1 LEIIM
6 STLRLHNTLSRKKE
20 EFVPVDKNHIKM
32 YTCGPTVYN
41 YAHIGNARPA
51 VVSDLI
57 VRLLRYLYP
66 KVTYVSNITDIDD
79 KIIQASKETKKPI
92 AEITEKFEKIYN
104 EDMSSLGVLPP
115 DIQPRAT
122 EHIDDM
128 IKLVEDMI
136 DNGCAYESEKH
147 VLFDVNSYNAYGKLS
162 GRDIED
168 QLAGSRVEVASYKK
182 DPGDF
187 VLWKPSV
194 DDDPGWNSPWG
205 FGRPGWHLECSAMSE
220 KNLGLPFDIHG
231 GGMDLIFPHHENE
244 VAQSCGAHGEQND
257 PKIFVRYWMHN
268 AMLNIG
274 GKKMSKSLGNIFYIR
289 DYIEKYP
296 GEVLRFALMS
306 GHYRQSL
313 NWTDKSIEQAHS
325 TLNRIY
331 RILKKVEDVKIDKNN
346 VNLLPN
352 SVLNCL
358 CDDLNTPEALA
369 KLNDFVNKLSKA
381 NKDDDIK
388 HLKEQV
394 IATANILGILN
405 ESPDNWLGIGK
416 SSDSNEDEINR
427 LIEDRNEA
435 RELKDFNKADEI
447 RDKLSSIGIDI
458 EDTPDGTIWSKK

>member
-1 LEIIM
+1 MNILK
-6 STLRLHNTLSRKKE
+6 LHNTLTRQKE
-20 EFVPVDKNHIKM
+20 DFIPVDKNHIKM

-51 VVSDLI
+51 VVSDLL

-92 AEITEKFEKIYN
+92 DEITKKFEKIYN

-122 EHIDDM
+122 DHINDM

-136 DNGCAYESEKH
+136 NNDCAYESEKH

-168 QLAGSRVEVASYKK
+168 QLAGSRVEVASYKR

-187 VLWKPSV
+187 VLWKPSFG
-194 DDDPGWNSPWG
+194 DDPGWDSPWG

-257 PKIFVRYWMHN
+257 PKIFVRYWIHN

-289 DYIEKYP
+289 DYTEKYP

-313 NWTDKSIEQAHS
+313 NWTDKSIQQAYS

-331 RILKKVEDVKIDKNN
+331 RILKKVEDVKIDENN
-346 VNLLPN
+346 VNLMPI
-352 SVLNCL
+352 SVLECL

-369 KLNDFVNKLSKA
+369 KLNDIVNRLSKA
-381 NKDDDIK
+381 NTNDDK
-388 HLKEQV
+388 KLLKEQV

-416 SSDSNEDEINR
+416 SSGSDENEINQ

-435 RELKDFNKADEI
+435 RNLKDFNKADEI
-447 RDKLSSIGIDI
+447 RSKLTNMGIEI
-458 EDTPDGTIWSKK
+458 EDTPSGTIWRKK

>member
-1 LEIIM
+1 VNILK
-6 STLRLHNTLSRKKE
+6 LHNTLTRQKE
-20 EFVPVDKNHIKM
+20 DFIPVDKNHIKM

-51 VVSDLI
+51 VVSDLL

-92 AEITEKFEKIYN
+92 DEITKKFEKIYN

-122 EHIDDM
+122 DHINDM
-128 IKLVEDMI
+128 VKLVEDMI
-136 DNGCAYESEKH
+136 NNGCAYESEKH

-168 QLAGSRVEVASYKK
+168 QLAGSRVEVASYKR

-187 VLWKPSV
+187 VLWKPSFG
-194 DDDPGWNSPWG
+194 DDPGWNSPWG

-257 PKIFVRYWMHN
+257 PKIFVRYWIHN

-289 DYIEKYP
+289 DYTEKYP

-331 RILKKVEDVKIDKNN
+331 RVLKKVEDVKIDENN
-346 VNLLPN
+346 VNLMPS
-352 SVLNCL
+352 SVLECL

-369 KLNDFVNKLSKA
+369 KLNDIVNRLSKA
-381 NKDDDIK
+381 NTNDDK
-388 HLKEQV
+388 KLLKEQV

-416 SSDSNEDEINR
+416 SSGSDENEINQ

-435 RELKDFNKADEI
+435 RKLKDFNKADEI
-447 RDKLSSIGIDI
+447 RSKLTSMGIEI
-458 EDTPDGTIWSKK
+458 EDTPSGTIWRKK

>member
-1 LEIIM
+1 ML
-6 STLRLHNTLSRKKE
+6 TLKLHNTLTKQKE
-20 EFVPVDKNHIKM
+20 DFIPVNDRHVRM

-51 VVSDLI
+51 VVSDLL

-79 KIIQASKETKKPI
+79 KIIKASKETNKPI
-92 AEITEKFEKIYN
+92 NEITKKFEKIYN

-122 EHIDDM
+122 QHISDM
-128 IKLVEDMI
+128 INLVKQMI
-136 DNGCAYESEKH
+136 DNGYAYESENH
-147 VLFDVNSYNAYGKLS
+147 VLFDVTSYKAYGKLS

-187 VLWKPSV
+187 VLWKPSF
-194 DDDPGWNSPWG
+194 DDDPGWDSPWG

-244 VAQSCGAHGEQND
+244 VAQSCGAHSEQND
-257 PKIFVRYWMHN
+257 PQIFVKYWIHN

-289 DYIEKYP
+289 DYLDKYP
-296 GEVLRFALMS
+296 GEVLRLALLS

-313 NWTDKSIEQAHS
+313 NWTDESIEQAHS
-325 TLNRIY
+325 MLNRIY
-331 RILKKVEDVKIDKNN
+331 RNLKKVEDINIDKNN
-346 VNLLPN
+346 VNLIPEK
-352 SVLNCL
+352 VLNCL

-369 KLNDFVNKLSKA
+369 ELNDLVNKLSKA
-381 NKDDDIK
+381 SNNDEIK
-388 HLKEQV
+388 VYKEQILAV
-394 IATANILGILN
+394 GDILGILQEN
-405 ESPDNWLGIGK
+405 PDKWLGIGQA
-416 SSDSNEDEINR
+416 SNTVDASKIDG
-427 LIEDRNEA
+427 LIEERKLA
-435 RELKDFNKADEI
+435 RESKDFARADEI
-447 RDKLSSIGIDI
+447 RNELANMGIEI
-458 EDTPDGTIWSKK
+458 EDTPKGTIWRTK

>member
-1 LEIIM
+1 M
-6 STLRLHNTLSRKKE
+6 SQLQLHNTLTKRKE
-20 EFVPVDKNHIKM
+20 NFIPIDDNHIRM

-51 VVSDLI
+51 VISDLL

-79 KIIQASKETKKPI
+79 KIINASKETKKPI
-92 AEITEKFEKIYN
+92 NEITKKFEKIYN
-104 EDMSSLGVLPP
+104 EDMSSLGVLAP

-122 EHIDDM
+122 QHIGDM
-128 IKLVEDMI
+128 IKLVKQMI
-136 DNGCAYESEKH
+136 DNGYAYESENH
-147 VLFDVNSYNAYGKLS
+147 VLFDVTSYKAYGKLS

-187 VLWKPSV
+187 VLWKPSF
-194 DDDPGWNSPWG
+194 DNDPGWDSPWG

-244 VAQSCGAHGEQND
+244 IAQSCGAHGEQND
-257 PKIFVRYWMHN
+257 PQIFVKYWIHN

-289 DYIEKYP
+289 DYLEKYP
-296 GEVLRFALMS
+296 GEVLRLALMS

-313 NWTDKSIEQAHS
+313 NWTDESIEQAHS
-325 TLNRIY
+325 MLNRIY
-331 RILKKVEDVKIDKNN
+331 RNLKKVEDVNIDENN
-346 VNLLPN
+346 VNLIPVN
-352 SVLNCL
+352 VLDCL

-369 KLNDFVNKLSKA
+369 QLNDLVSKLSKA
-381 NKDDDIK
+381 VNKDQIK
-388 HLKEQV
+388 VYKEQILAV
-394 IATANILGILN
+394 GNILGILKD
-405 ESPDNWLGIGK
+405 SPDKWLGIGQA
-416 SSDSNEDEINR
+416 SDSIDSSKIDS
-427 LIEDRNEA
+427 LIEERKLA
-435 RELKDFNKADEI
+435 RESKDFSRADEI
-447 RDKLSSIGIDI
+447 RNELAEMGIEI
-458 EDTPDGTIWSKK
+458 EDTPKGTIWRTK

>member
-1 LEIIM
+1 MNRLV
-6 STLRLHNTLSRKKE
+6 LHNTLTKNKE
-20 EFVPVDKNHIKM
+20 DFIPVDDNHVRM

-51 VVSDLI
+51 VVSDIL

-79 KIIQASKETKKPI
+79 KIIKASKEINKPINEITKK
-92 AEITEKFEKIYN
+92 FERIYN

-122 EHIDDM
+122 QHISDM
-128 IKLVEDMI
+128 INLVKQMI
-136 DNGCAYESEKH
+136 DNGYAYESEHH
-147 VLFDVNSYNAYGKLS
+147 VLFDVTSYKAYGKLS

-168 QLAGSRVEVASYKK
+168 QLAGSRVEVASYKN

-187 VLWKPSV
+187 VLWKPSF
-194 DDDPGWNSPWG
+194 DNDPGWDSPWG

-244 VAQSCGAHGEQND
+244 VAQSCGAHDEQDN
-257 PKIFVRYWMHN
+257 PQIFVKYWIHN

-289 DYIEKYP
+289 DYLEKYP
-296 GEVLRFALMS
+296 GEVLRLALMS

-313 NWTDKSIEQAHS
+313 NWTEESIEQAHT

-331 RILKKVEDVKIDKNN
+331 RNLKKVEDVNIDKNN
-346 VNLLPN
+346 VNLIPDK
-352 SVLNCL
+352 VLNCL

-369 KLNDFVNKLSKA
+369 ELNDLVNKLSKA
-381 NKDDDIK
+381 SNNDEIK
-388 HLKEQV
+388 TYKEKILAV
-394 IATANILGILN
+394 GDILGILQEN
-405 ESPDNWLGIGK
+405 PDIWLGIGQI
-416 SSDSNEDEINR
+416 SDTIDASKIDC
-427 LIEDRNEA
+427 LIEERKLA
-435 RELKDFNKADEI
+435 RESKDFSRADEI
-447 RDKLSSIGIDI
+447 RDELANMGIEI
-458 EDTPDGTIWSKK
+458 EDTPKGTIWRTK